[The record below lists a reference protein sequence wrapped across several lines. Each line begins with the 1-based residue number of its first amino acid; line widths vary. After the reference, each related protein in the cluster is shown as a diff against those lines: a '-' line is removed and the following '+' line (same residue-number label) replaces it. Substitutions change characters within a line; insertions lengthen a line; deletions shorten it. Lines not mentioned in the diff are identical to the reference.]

1 MSVVLAINDV
11 TQNIVIV
18 QTVGERWRR
27 KVEMRLLYTLLMIF
41 LWAIMTGMTGGNKLV
56 GVSDNV
62 KFLALAIMIA
72 GAMAGGDGK

>member
-1 MSVVLAINDV
+1 
-11 TQNIVIV
+11 
-18 QTVGERWRR
+18 
-27 KVEMRLLYTLLMIF
+27 MRLLYTLLMIF
-41 LWAIMTGMTGGNKLV
+41 LWAIMIGMTGGNELV

>member
-1 MSVVLAINDV
+1 MSVILAINDV
-11 TQNIVIV
+11 IQNIVIV
-18 QTVGERWRR
+18 QIVGERWKR

-41 LWAIMTGMTGGNKLV
+41 LWAIMTGGNELV